1 MNQSSLFVFLILTC
15 TIYTVASAPNPTFGG
30 AVVGLGI
37 SPVGFGYSGGY
48 GGYGYGGYPGYGY
61 GGYGGGC
68 GGGYGRRYRYPHF
81 YPPIAVLA
89 G

>member
-1 MNQSSLFVFLILTC
+1 MFLILTC

-30 AVVGLGI
+30 AVIGVGI
-37 SPVGFGYSGGY
+37 SPFGLGYGGY
-48 GGYGYGGYPGYGY
+48 GGRYGGYGYGGGYGGYGGYPGYGY
-61 GGYGGGC
+61 GG
-68 GGGYGRRYRYPHF
+68 GYGYGYRRRYPHF